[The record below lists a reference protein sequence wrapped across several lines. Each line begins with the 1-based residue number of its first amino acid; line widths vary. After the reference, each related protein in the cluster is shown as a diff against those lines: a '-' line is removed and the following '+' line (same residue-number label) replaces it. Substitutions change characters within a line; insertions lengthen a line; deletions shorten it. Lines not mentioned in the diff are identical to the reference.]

1 MCVCECILVLK
12 KTYLSNISVHKQL
25 FCILSTVSC
34 IKRRKTLFITL
45 KIYCQCYFFKKYIHY
60 TFILKIPVNNRNHV
74 KRGFCEG
81 RPTTAIFRPSHILPL
96 LFVRTTSKFLSFPQ
110 RCLFVKHCS
119 WSIIIFFKNSK
130 IVLGKFSV
138 FSLTSLDFQKI
149 MWLGQDIVVVG
160 LPSLGLL

>member
-81 RPTTAIFRPSHILPL
+81 RKANHSNFSSQPHSSPFIRLNHLKIVVLPIEML
-96 LFVRTTSKFLSFPQ
+96 ICKTLFMEHHNFLQ
-110 RCLFVKHCS
+110 K
-119 WSIIIFFKNSK
+119 FKNCFGK
-130 IVLGKFSV
+130 I
-138 FSLTSLDFQKI
+138 
-149 MWLGQDIVVVG
+149 
-160 LPSLGLL
+160 